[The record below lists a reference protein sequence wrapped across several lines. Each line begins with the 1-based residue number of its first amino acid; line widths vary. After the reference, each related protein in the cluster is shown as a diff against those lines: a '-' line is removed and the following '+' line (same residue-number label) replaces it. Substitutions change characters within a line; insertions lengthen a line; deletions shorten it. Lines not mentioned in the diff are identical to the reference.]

1 MKKGTKLYSVL
12 NSKRPY
18 CHEGEFF
25 NNNFYNIK
33 SIGDIYDD
41 CPICKRTYNPETGF
55 YFGALYI
62 SYALGTALFVL
73 IWTGLNI
80 LGIDISII
88 PKIIGI
94 SILWLLLTPITHRLS
109 KIIWANIFINYK
121 KTNK

>member
-25 NNNFYNIK
+25 TSNFYNIK
-33 SIGDIYDD
+33 NIGDIYDD

-62 SYALGTALFVL
+62 SYALGTALFVS
-73 IWTGLNI
+73 IWMGLNI
-80 LGIDISII
+80 LGINISII

-121 KTNK
+121 KINK